1 MIWNNFGK
9 LLYFSFGSWLLL
21 NNFLVKSAKLR
32 ALRAKN
38 MLTCQCTLLAYVLT
52 CLTCSR
58 AHVPTCL
65 ACLRA
70 HVRMCVACLR
80 AHVPT
85 CLACLRAHVQAC
97 FACSLAHVPMCLE
110 CLSASLVNMPC
121 VLMYS
126 CVNMACERTCSHAL
140 NRLPHTACVTT
151 LSPANTIS
159 SSVSSSDLL
168 TSSFCWSC
176 THC

>member
-1 MIWNNFGK
+1 M
-9 LLYFSFGSWLLL
+9 YFSFGSWLLL
-21 NNFLVKSAKLR
+21 KNFLVKSAKLR

-38 MLTCQCTLLAYVLT
+38 VLTCQCTLLAYVLT

-58 AHVPTCL
+58 AHVPACL

-70 HVRMCVACLR
+70 HMRMCV
-80 AHVPT
+80 
-85 CLACLRAHVQAC
+85 ACLRAHVQAC

-110 CLSASLVNMPC
+110 CLSASFVIMPC

-151 LSPANTIS
+151 LSTANTIS
-159 SSVSSSDLL
+159 SSVSSSD
-168 TSSFCWSC
+168 
-176 THC
+176 

>member
-70 HVRMCVACLR
+70 HV
-80 AHVPT
+80 
-85 CLACLRAHVQAC
+85 QAC
-97 FACSLAHVPMCLE
+97 FACSLAHVLMCLE
-110 CLSASLVNMPC
+110 CLSASFVNMPC

-140 NRLPHTACVTT
+140 NRLPHTACVHT

-159 SSVSSSDLL
+159 SSVSSSD
-168 TSSFCWSC
+168 
-176 THC
+176 